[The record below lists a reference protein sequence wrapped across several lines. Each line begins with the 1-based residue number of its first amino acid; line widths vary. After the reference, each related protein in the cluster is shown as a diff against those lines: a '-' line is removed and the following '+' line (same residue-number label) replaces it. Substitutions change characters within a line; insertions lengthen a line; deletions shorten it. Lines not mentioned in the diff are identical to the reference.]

1 MEEAGSGKRGGEG
14 EGAWW
19 RRDERRAGGVG
30 GDVEEEEKGRL
41 NEHKAKDER

>member
-19 RRDERRAGGVG
+19 RRDERRAGGGG